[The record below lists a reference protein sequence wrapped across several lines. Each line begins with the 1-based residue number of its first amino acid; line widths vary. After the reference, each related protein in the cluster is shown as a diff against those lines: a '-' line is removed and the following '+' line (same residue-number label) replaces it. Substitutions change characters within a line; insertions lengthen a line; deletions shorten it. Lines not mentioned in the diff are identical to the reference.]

1 MTQHKPNDASS
12 YDGDMTTNAR
22 TTAGGIGYATDESP
36 LFKRRNQDNSSV
48 GARMSEKTYG
58 KPNWNTGELQ
68 SVMETHSN
76 LPARLMY
83 ETMPHNKR
91 MLAKGCPRLL
101 KMVNKHKDELMDT
114 AGFQSGHFSNS
125 KLNKSVASHKKNSS
139 GKNWSVF
146 HQKQ

>member
-1 MTQHKPNDASS
+1 MGTTEMTHKPHDASS
-12 YDGDMTTNAR
+12 YDGDMTQAR

-36 LFKRRNQDNSSV
+36 LLKNGRNRDNSSV
-48 GARMSEKTYG
+48 GARMSDKTYG

-76 LPARLMY
+76 LPSRLMY

-101 KMVNKHKDELMDT
+101 KMVN
-114 AGFQSGHFSNS
+114 
-125 KLNKSVASHKKNSS
+125 
-139 GKNWSVF
+139 
-146 HQKQ
+146 